1 MIGLDEAGCGP
12 GFGDLVASAVFVPM
26 NVCLDGITDSKKMSD
41 KKRNI
46 FFQKICEECYFGIG
60 KVTNK
65 EIDSIG
71 LGEARRLVFERA
83 LFEFEKKYPEFKMEK
98 HIVDGTIY
106 RQWKNVS
113 FECIPKA
120 DSLYTEVSAAS
131 VIAKVTRDNDV
142 LKLCK
147 ENPYLDEYYK
157 ISKNKGY
164 LTQDHK
170 KGILKHGKSVYHR
183 LSYTIK

>member
-1 MIGLDEAGCGP
+1 MLGLDEAGCGP
-12 GFGDLVASAVFVPM
+12 GFGDLVASAVYVPT
-26 NVCLDGITDSKKMSD
+26 NVCLDGITDSKKMTE

-46 FFQKICEECYFGIG
+46 FFKKVCEECFFGIG

-65 EIDSIG
+65 EIDDLG

-83 LFEFEKKYPEFKMEK
+83 LSEFETKYPDFKMEK

-106 RQWKNVS
+106 RQWKS
-113 FECIPKA
+113 IPFECIPKA

-131 VIAKVTRDNDV
+131 VVAKVTRDNDV
-142 LKLCK
+142 LSLC
-147 ENPYLDEYYK
+147 ENNPYLDEYYN

-164 LTQDHK
+164 LTKEHK
-170 KGILKHGKSVYHR
+170 NGIHKHGKSVYHR
-183 LSYTIK
+183 LSYNIK